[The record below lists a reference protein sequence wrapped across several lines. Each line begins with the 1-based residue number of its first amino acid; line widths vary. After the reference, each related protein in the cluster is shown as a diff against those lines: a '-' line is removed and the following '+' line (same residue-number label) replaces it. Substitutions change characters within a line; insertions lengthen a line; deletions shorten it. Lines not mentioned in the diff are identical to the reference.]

1 MTREHAS
8 RLAPVLAG
16 LIFGLGCRAAVRN
29 PSPAPIEPPEHG
41 ATTADDGLDPTTSTS
56 TSEDTTKAAK
66 QSFVK
71 ETCALLCAE
80 TYGDCRCEVTHEVA
94 DWILLRL
101 ADGVADGMRWRW
113 FVGASTMSGYQLIM
127 GGSYYLHLPPDSEE
141 EPIIE
146 SHYLCMD
153 FTPGAEPPTN
163 GGVDVKTVDATG
175 DGRLDL
181 VIECKQE
188 DWGESIRQTCAG
200 GEEYCDA
207 DVFCRAP
214 CRR

>member
-1 MTREHAS
+1 MSREHAS
-8 RLAPVLAG
+8 RLAPVFAG
-16 LIFGLGCRAAVRN
+16 LIIGLGCRATVRG
-29 PSPAPIEPPEHG
+29 PSPVPTEPPKHG
-41 ATTADDGLDPTTSTS
+41 PITNNDELDPTARTSTS
-56 TSEDTTKAAK
+56 DDVEEAAK

-71 ETCALLCAE
+71 ETCALLCAQ
-80 TYGDCRCEVTHEVA
+80 TYKDCRCEVTHEME
-94 DWILLRL
+94 DWILFRL

-113 FVGASTMSGYQLIM
+113 FVGASTTGGYKLIM

-153 FTPGAEPPTN
+153 FTPGADPPTN
-163 GGVDVKTVDATG
+163 GGVDIKTVDATG

-181 VIECKQE
+181 VIECKHE
-188 DWGESIRQTCAG
+188 EWGESIRQTCAD
-200 GEEYCDA
+200 GEEYCNA